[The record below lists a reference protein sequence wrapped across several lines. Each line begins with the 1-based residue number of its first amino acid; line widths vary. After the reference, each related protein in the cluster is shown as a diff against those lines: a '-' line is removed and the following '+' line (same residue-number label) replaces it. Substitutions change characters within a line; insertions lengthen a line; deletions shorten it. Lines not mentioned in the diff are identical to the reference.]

1 LVNYDREETMP
12 SKKRSVM
19 IAVLV
24 IGSTLLAACAA
35 PTPEQVEVTREV
47 TKIVEGTPEQVV
59 EVVTATPE
67 PEKEEL
73 VELPES
79 IVVGCLEPLTGAH
92 GVFGTEAK
100 IGMEM
105 AIEHINDAGGIESL
119 GGIPLELVVEDC
131 GESADS
137 AKLGAESIVSKHR
150 PVAILGTYISRLTMA
165 ATEVT
170 EREGVIIIADA
181 LLDDLTSTGRRY
193 LFRPCPK
200 AGQHG
205 RSSVQFVVDMA
216 EKAGTPV
223 EKVAILN
230 EDSAFGRGVSTGAMQ
245 SALDNGLTV
254 VYQAEY
260 PYDISDASTIV
271 ADVAQAEPDFIAH
284 CPYFMDGII
293 FANAFREANA
303 LPKFIAGM
311 GACGFADPESIEAM
325 GDTANYYSNTYSYNP
340 FKDTP
345 QNNKF
350 VEAFEAEVGHIPTE
364 AAGMNYYAMW
374 VLKEALEASGEKFP
388 EDPLNVDNLRQAFLS
403 LDLTSGPAVETYPGD
418 HVFFNEQGDNPDAKA
433 VVLQV
438 IDGEPKAVWPVEDAE
453 VEAVFPRPDATY

>member
-1 LVNYDREETMP
+1 MS
-12 SKKRSVM
+12 SKKWSVV

-35 PTPEQVEVTREV
+35 PIPERVEVTREV
-47 TKIVEGTPEQVV
+47 TKIVEGTPETVV

-67 PEKEEL
+67 PVVEEEEEV
-73 VELPES
+73 VELPAS

-92 GVFGTEAK
+92 GVFGTEAR

-105 AIEHINDAGGIESL
+105 AITHINAAGGIESL

-181 LLDDLTSTGRRY
+181 LLDELTSTGRRY

-205 RSSVQFVVDMA
+205 RSSVQFVVELG

-223 EKVAILN
+223 DKVAILN
-230 EDSAFGRGVSTGAMQ
+230 EDSAFGRGVSTGALQ
-245 SALDNGLTV
+245 AALDNRLTV

-271 ADVAQAEPDFIAH
+271 ADVAKAEPDFIAH

-293 FANAFREANA
+293 FATAFREANA
-303 LPKFIAGM
+303 LPKFISGM
-311 GACGFADPESIEAM
+311 GACGFADPESI
-325 GDTANYYSNTYSYNP
+325 
-340 FKDTP
+340 
-345 QNNKF
+345 
-350 VEAFEAEVGHIPTE
+350 
-364 AAGMNYYAMW
+364 
-374 VLKEALEASGEKFP
+374 
-388 EDPLNVDNLRQAFLS
+388 
-403 LDLTSGPAVETYPGD
+403 
-418 HVFFNEQGDNPDAKA
+418 
-433 VVLQV
+433 
-438 IDGEPKAVWPVEDAE
+438 
-453 VEAVFPRPDATY
+453 

>member
-1 LVNYDREETMP
+1 MP
-12 SKKRSVM
+12 SKKRSVI

-67 PEKEEL
+67 PEEEQV

-119 GGIPLELVVEDC
+119 GGVPLELVVEDC

-137 AKLGAESIVSKHR
+137 AKLGAESIVSKHH

-388 EDPLNVDNLRQAFLS
+388 EDPLNVDNLREVFLS